1 MSRTKPV
8 HFVTDDMTRFYGY
21 VKNGHVK
28 QVKLLINEGRIDL
41 NQQGPTGFTVLHT
54 AVYHGLTDMTLVLL
68 NNGANVHVTNYLGE
82 TVYESACAK
91 GSNASNFLR
100 EHLRK
105 QTVMNVIKPLILC
118 ETTALSSNA
127 FAVFGH

>member
-1 MSRTKPV
+1 MSHTKQV
-8 HFVTDDMTRFYGY
+8 HFITDDMTRFYGH

-28 QVKLLINEGRIDL
+28 QVQLLINEGRIDL

-54 AVYHGLTDMTLVLL
+54 AAYYGLTNMVFVLL
-68 NNGANVHVTNYLGE
+68 NNCANVHVTNYLGE

-105 QTVMNVIKPLILC
+105 QTVMNVFKQPILC
-118 ETTALSSNA
+118 ETTVLSSNA